1 MSRKRLATSD
11 LGQANSFTH
20 GPAPL
25 TPDAIPNANKATRVR
40 RLYLDPHRQHWR
52 LPLRNYNRNTIKKP
66 IPSRW
71 DQATPEL
78 EEMALPT
85 SLTSVGSLSPLK
97 VEEILRSRVLLDVCI
112 ALLVF
117 FCLYIT
123 LRKPKVKGLSF
134 PPGPR
139 ALPLVGNLLSLNT
152 AKPWLSYTEW
162 GKKYGDLLYVRLLGQ
177 NFIILNSENIARKL
191 LNQRSSIYSD
201 RPVIPTN
208 TLFGVDFSTV
218 MLRYGDEWRL
228 HRKLFHQALRP
239 ESDLR
244 YREVYFTGAQRLL
257 VNILEAP
264 ADFDAHLK
272 DFVASNV
279 MAVAYG
285 YEVGMRDDPIVR
297 TVRELVDLLTKALSP
312 ERTAALAAFPFL
324 QHFPDWFPGAG
335 FKRQA
340 AYSRQLA
347 AQVLNEPFNLTKK
360 DIASGNAPPSIVA
373 DCLSQ
378 IDETVDYDTQEFAI
392 KAVAATAFIAGYET
406 SSSLLHSFILAML
419 LYPEVQ
425 TKAQAEIDRVI
436 GTEKLPSFDDRLSLP
451 YIDAVLHELLR
462 WSPVTPLG
470 IPHATA
476 TDDVCNGYYIPKGAL
491 VIINVWAMS
500 RNKMKFDDMED
511 FKPERFMTEDGKL
524 VNDPATTSDPIF
536 GLGRRICPGRFAAEA
551 FLWMAIVSILSMFRI
566 TKAKDAYGKEIPV
579 ERKFT
584 TGISVHP
591 VDFPC
596 WFISR
601 SAGRERLIR
610 QL

>member
-1 MSRKRLATSD
+1 M
-11 LGQANSFTH
+11 
-20 GPAPL
+20 
-25 TPDAIPNANKATRVR
+25 
-40 RLYLDPHRQHWR
+40 
-52 LPLRNYNRNTIKKP
+52 
-66 IPSRW
+66 
-71 DQATPEL
+71 PEL

-85 SLTSVGSLSPLK
+85 SLTSVGSLSPLE

-117 FCLYIT
+117 ICLYIT

-152 AKPWLSYTEW
+152 AEPWLSYTEW

-191 LNQRSSIYSD
+191 LDQRSSIYSD

-264 ADFDAHLK
+264 AYFDTHLK

-279 MAVAYG
+279 MALAYG
-285 YEVGMRDDPIVR
+285 YEVEMRDDPIVR

-324 QHFPDWFPGAG
+324 QHLPDWFPGAG

-392 KAVAATAFIAGYET
+392 KAVAATAFIGKP
-406 SSSLLHSFILAML
+406 SSLLHSFILAML

-470 IPHATA
+470 IPHATT

-500 RNKMKFDDMED
+500 RNKMKFDDTED

-566 TKAKDAYGKEIPV
+566 TKAKDAYSKEIPV

>member
-1 MSRKRLATSD
+1 M
-11 LGQANSFTH
+11 
-20 GPAPL
+20 
-25 TPDAIPNANKATRVR
+25 
-40 RLYLDPHRQHWR
+40 
-52 LPLRNYNRNTIKKP
+52 
-66 IPSRW
+66 
-71 DQATPEL
+71 PEL

-85 SLTSVGSLSPLK
+85 SLTSVGSLSPLE

-117 FCLYIT
+117 IC
-123 LRKPKVKGLSF
+123 
-134 PPGPR
+134 PR

-152 AKPWLSYTEW
+152 AEPWLSYTEW

-191 LNQRSSIYSD
+191 LDQRSSIYSD

-264 ADFDAHLK
+264 AYFDTHLK

-279 MAVAYG
+279 MALAYG
-285 YEVGMRDDPIVR
+285 YEVEMRDDPIVR

-324 QHFPDWFPGAG
+324 QHLPDWFPGAG

-340 AYSRQLA
+340 AYSR
-347 AQVLNEPFNLTKK
+347 
-360 DIASGNAPPSIVA
+360 NAPPSIVA

-470 IPHATA
+470 IPHATT

-500 RNKMKFDDMED
+500 RNKMKFDDTED

-566 TKAKDAYGKEIPV
+566 TKAKDAYSKEIPV